1 MIWGYIDVSKDDD
14 VMVGVRG
21 FDVVDCGSKGCE
33 KGTGFEMVLCMV
45 CLVSI
50 YVDDGE
56 VFMWS
61 DGEDVGVQSAMF
73 SWLEGGVMVWFNGVV
88 GEEGD
93 QLGRDVNGIGVGGR
107 KV

>member
-1 MIWGYIDVSKDDD
+1 
-14 VMVGVRG
+14 MVGVRG

-56 VFMWS
+56 VFMRS

-93 QLGRDVNGIGVGGR
+93 ELGRDVNGIGVGGR